1 MRNMFTY
8 VNVNNVRYRTIY
20 PLRYIF
26 SKHFNNAS
34 NIISAIFQQPIQ
46 IKTVPIHYSVV
57 YLKLRK
63 KIHVICFT
71 GSGFECTNKK
81 CIDFKK
87 TCDGNN
93 DCGDFSDE
101 VDRRCR
107 AYHWC
112 FVWYSFCSIDVA
124 VLAIRVMFS
133 LFDYCCILR
142 CSCWLPLLLDHV

>member
-1 MRNMFTY
+1 MF
-8 VNVNNVRYRTIY
+8 Y
-20 PLRYIF
+20 PLSYF
-26 SKHFNNAS
+26 LSKHFNNAS
-34 NIISAIFQQPIQ
+34 KNISAISATDTNKNI
-46 IKTVPIHYSVV
+46 SNSL

-63 KIHVICFT
+63 KMICFT

-101 VDRRCR
+101 VDQRCR

-133 LFDYCCILR
+133 LFDYCCILQ